1 MGTKGKKHSNENML
15 VKCIKSPYRFLC
27 KARDVYVRSM
37 NGCAGGSA
45 GSFGAMGYPGPCA
58 VPRSYSTSSSRMS
71 ESNDEDIREL
81 VRAASQRGL
90 KTKIN
95 ISEFHQSDF
104 PTRKNV
110 HSSTN
115 NNLPRSFTV
124 GFGRIDEDKALD
136 FDDDIKMKNDSFYPR
151 SRSYAVSSKR
161 RTNLYA

>member
-1 MGTKGKKHSNENML
+1 MGTKGKHRNENMIL
-15 VKCIKSPYRFLC
+15 KCIKSPYRFLC
-27 KARDVYVRSM
+27 KAKDAYVRSM

-45 GSFGAMGYPGPCA
+45 ASFGGMGYPGPCT

-71 ESNDEDIREL
+71 ESNDEDFKDL
-81 VRAASQRGL
+81 VRAASQRGF

-110 HSSTN
+110 HSTN
-115 NNLPRSFTV
+115 DQLPRSFTV
-124 GFGRIDEDKALD
+124 GIGRIDEDKALD

>member
-15 VKCIKSPYRFLC
+15 IKCIKSPYRFLC

-58 VPRSYSTSSSRMS
+58 VPRSYSTSSSRM
-71 ESNDEDIREL
+71 I
-81 VRAASQRGL
+81 RAASQRGL

-95 ISEFHQSDF
+95 IAEFNQSDF

-161 RTNLYA
+161 RTNLYAN